1 MMSFKC
7 MVVGFSIHSLFA
19 GRLHRCVVYP
29 YTRYTKTNALA
40 SMRGS
45 ITPALLPL
53 GHARQWVNIN
63 TGTHTHREESHTY
76 CASPTTLTHS
86 HTHACTYYICY
97 TQIFLYWAYTCKPYN
112 FVAHST
118 RQNVNSPMMNHS
130 LSCKIHLIIVC
141 VAMISVLV
149 VTNVVFT
156 TLL

>member
-1 MMSFKC
+1 MSFMMSFKC

-40 SMRGS
+40 SMQGS

-86 HTHACTYYICY
+86 HTRTHALT
-97 TQIFLYWAYTCKPYN
+97 IFATLKY
-112 FVAHST
+112 FST
-118 RQNVNSPMMNHS
+118 GPTHVS
-130 LSCKIHLIIVC
+130 LI
-141 VAMISVLV
+141 
-149 VTNVVFT
+149 
-156 TLL
+156 TLLHIPHVRMSTPQ